1 MTIRLTDI
9 NGLPIDQALSK
20 MLGSVYQRLQNVGKT
35 ISTALTETTRRHVET
50 IYPGSWGGGA
60 DKITPG
66 NSTNNTGETNID
78 IPGASRAYHDIDIF
92 PKYRKFLTI
101 PISSL
106 SYGKKANSFQ
116 DTFVTFNKKNGV
128 GLIGQNNGGTVTWL
142 YRLVKKVHQPQD
154 QRLLPSD
161 DTYATNIL
169 GRISASLYNLR

>member
-9 NGLPIDQALSK
+9 NGLPMDQALSK

-50 IYPGSWGGGA
+50 IYPGSSHWNPN
-60 DKITPG
+60 KITPG
-66 NSTNNTGETNID
+66 NSTSNTGETNID
-78 IPGASRAYHDIDIF
+78 IPGASRAYHDIDIV

-116 DTFVTFNKKNGV
+116 DTFVTFKKNGV

-154 QRLLPSD
+154 QRLLPRD
-161 DTYATNIL
+161 DTYATNIF
-169 GRISASLYNLR
+169 GRISASLFNLR

>member
-1 MTIRLTDI
+1 M
-9 NGLPIDQALSK
+9 DQALSK
-20 MLGSVYQRLQNVGKT
+20 MLGQVYQRLQNVGKI
-35 ISTALTETTRRHVET
+35 ISTSLTETTRRHVET
-50 IYPGSWGGGA
+50 IYPGSSHWNPE
-60 DKITPG
+60 KITPG
-66 NSTNNTGETNID
+66 NSTSNTGETNID

-128 GLIGQNNGGTVTWL
+128 GLIGQNNGSTVTWL
-142 YRLVKKVHQPQD
+142 YSLVKKVHQPQD
-154 QRLLPSD
+154 QRLLPRD

-169 GRISASLYNLR
+169 GRISASLFNLK